1 MYKKILAAVNEQV
14 NSEVSARYAMHLA
27 GAAGAKLYLC
37 SIAEPGLPDGR
48 FELAKAAARRLE
60 LRAQEAGIEA
70 ECLFSKGDPA
80 RKIGEIVQMGGIDL
94 VFAATRREDV
104 QKRFY
109 AGTTARKLSVN
120 LPCAVALVRVV
131 HLGRIHPKEIFVPL
145 KARLTHISERA
156 YFTAML
162 ARAFDAAVYLFH
174 TTKPIKKFFHG
185 EVPLTPVE
193 WEKKIPADISLFINL
208 LERRGVAH
216 EKGHTTGAEGRS
228 ITIEAAVRR
237 SDLIIM
243 GASTRS
249 LVSSL
254 FRGNPVERVLRDTP
268 CNLIILKPG
277 HEDT

>member
-1 MYKKILAAVNEQV
+1 
-14 NSEVSARYAMHLA
+14 MHLA
-27 GAAGAKLYLC
+27 GAARADLFLC
-37 SIAEPGLPDGR
+37 TIAEPGLSSER
-48 FELAKAAARRLE
+48 VELAQAAVRKHAH
-60 LRAQEAGIEA
+60 RAKEMGIKA

-94 VFAATRREDV
+94 VFAATRKEDV

-109 AGTTARKLSVN
+109 AGTTARKLSVS

-131 HLGRIHPKEIFVPL
+131 HLGRIHPKEIFMAL
-145 KARLTHISERA
+145 KARLKHITQSG

-208 LERRGVAH
+208 LDRRGVAH

-249 LVSSL
+249 IVSSL
-254 FRGNPVERVLRDTP
+254 FRGNPVERVLRETP